1 MSKVFGHGSNDVQG
15 RRLSPKDVKDICEA
29 ALTDLPLDGKRVLV
43 LIPDHTR
50 HAPIDLFFRVLSDY
64 LLPRVH
70 VLDYM
75 VATGTHAAMEPERLY
90 RHVGITASEHQQKY
104 PRVHFFNHEHHKLDE
119 LVSLG
124 TLPGEEVA
132 QLTQGLFAQD
142 IPVTINRKATE
153 YDHILIVSPVVPHE
167 AMGFA
172 GGNKYFFPGIAGL
185 DVVEKFHWLAAVIT
199 NPVINGVKH
208 TPTRK
213 VIDRVVQFLPVPR
226 TCFAFAIDD
235 HHQLACLYAGSPEE
249 AWSKAADYSA
259 QLHIKYLD
267 KPVKRVLGL
276 TPSIYE
282 EVWVAGKA
290 MYKLEPI
297 VAEGGELVIHGPH
310 IKAVSFMHG
319 KDISRVGYHVLDY
332 FVKQWDRF
340 AHESK
345 LILAHSTNVK
355 GIGTYENG
363 IERPRITVTLATAIA
378 QRDCEAINLAY
389 RDVSAIDIARWKE
402 DPDTLV
408 VEEAGQVLYR
418 LKEQTLKDQTRSND
432 SP

>member
-1 MSKVFGHGSNDVQG
+1 ME
-15 RRLSPKDVKDICEA
+15 RRLTAQDVKDICEA
-29 ALTDLPLDGKRVLV
+29 AVTDLPLDGKRVLV

-50 HAPIDLFFRVLSDY
+50 HAPIDLFFHVLSD
-64 LLPRVH
+64 LLQSRVS
-70 VLDYM
+70 VLDYL

-90 RHVGITASEHQQKY
+90 RHLGLTPSEHAQHYAKV
-104 PRVHFFNHEHHKLDE
+104 RLFNHEHHKLDE
-119 LVSLG
+119 LISLG

-132 QLTQGLFAQD
+132 QLTQDLFSHD
-142 IPVTINRKATE
+142 IPVTINRKAVE

-199 NPVINGVKH
+199 NPVVNGVKD
-208 TPTRK
+208 TPTRR
-213 VIDRVVQFLPVPR
+213 VINRVVEFLPTPR
-226 TCFAFAIDD
+226 TCFAFAVDA
-235 HHQLACLYAGSPEE
+235 HHQLACLYAGSPEA
-249 AWSKAADYSA
+249 AWSRAADFSA

-267 KPVKRVLGL
+267 RPYRRVLGL
-276 TPSIYE
+276 TPTIYE

-297 VAEGGELVIHGPH
+297 VAEGGELVIHGPQV
-310 IKAVSFMHG
+310 KAISFMHG
-319 KDISRVGYHVLDY
+319 KDIARVGYHVRDY
-332 FVKQWDRF
+332 FLNQWKRF

-355 GIGTYENG
+355 GIGTFQDG
-363 IERPRITVTLATAIA
+363 VERPRITVTLATSLDREI
-378 QRDCEAINLAY
+378 CGAINLAY
-389 RDVSAIDIARWKE
+389 RNVDAIDVERWKE
-402 DPDTLV
+402 DEDTLV

-418 LKEQTLKDQTRSND
+418 LKDGAF
-432 SP
+432 

>member
-1 MSKVFGHGSNDVQG
+1 MMSALFGHGSHDRQG
-15 RRLSPKDVKDICEA
+15 RRLSPADVKDICAA
-29 ALTDLPLDGKRVLV
+29 ALEDLPLDGKRVLV

-50 HAPIDLFFRVLSDY
+50 HAPIDLFFHVLGDL
-64 LLPRVH
+64 LLPRVRA
-70 VLDYM
+70 LDYL

-90 RHVGITASEHQQKY
+90 RHVGLTASGHQQDYAKV
-104 PRVHFFNHEHHKLDE
+104 RFFNHEHHKLDQ

-132 QLTQGLFAQD
+132 RLTQGLFSQD

-199 NPVINGVKH
+199 NPVVNGVKD
-208 TPTRK
+208 TPTRR
-213 VIDRVVQFLPVPR
+213 VIDRVVRFLQVPR
-226 TCFAFAIDD
+226 TCFAFAIDE
-235 HHQLACLYAGSPEE
+235 HHHLACLFAGSPEQ

-276 TPSIYE
+276 TPAIYE
-282 EVWVAGKA
+282 ELWVAGKA
-290 MYKLEPI
+290 MYKLEPV

-310 IKAVSFMHG
+310 VKAVSFVHG
-319 KDISRVGYHVLDY
+319 KDIARVGYHVRDY
-332 FVKQWDRF
+332 FVKQWERF
-340 AHESK
+340 AHEPK

-355 GIGTYENG
+355 GIGTFDNG
-363 IERPRITVTLATAIA
+363 VEHPRITVTLATGIA
-378 QRDCEAINLAY
+378 KQECTAINLGH
-389 RDVSAIDIARWKE
+389 RDVGAIDIQRWKE
-402 DPDTLV
+402 DDETLV

-418 LKEQTLKDQTRSND
+418 LKEQGAKS
-432 SP
+432 

>member
-1 MSKVFGHGSNDVQG
+1 MT
-15 RRLSPKDVKDICEA
+15 RRLSPKDVKDICEE
-29 ALTDLPLDGKRVLV
+29 ALADLPLDGKRVLV

-50 HAPIDLFFRVLSDY
+50 HAPIDLFFRVLTD
-64 LLPRVH
+64 LLQQRAR
-70 VLDYM
+70 VLDYL

-90 RHVGITASEHQQKY
+90 RHLGLTASEHQQKY
-104 PRVHFFNHEHHKLDE
+104 GKVRFFNHEHHKLDE

-124 TLPGEEVA
+124 TLPGEEVS
-132 QLTQGLFAQD
+132 QLTQGLFSQD

-167 AMGFA
+167 AVGFS

-199 NPVINGVKH
+199 NPVINGVKD

-213 VIDRVVQFLPVPR
+213 VINRVVQFLPTPR

-235 HHQLACLYAGSPEE
+235 QHQLACLFAGPPEE

-276 TPSIYE
+276 TPAIYE

-290 MYKLEPI
+290 MYKLEPV
-297 VAEGGELVIHGPH
+297 VADGGELVIHGPH
-310 IKAVSFMHG
+310 VKAVSFMHG
-319 KDISRVGYHVLDY
+319 KDIARVGYHVRDY

-355 GIGTYENG
+355 GIGTFDDGVEH
-363 IERPRITVTLATAIA
+363 PRITVTLATSIA
-378 QRDCEAINLAY
+378 RPDCEAINLAH
-389 RDVSAIDIARWKE
+389 RDVSSIDIQRWQE
-402 DPDTLV
+402 DEDTLV

-418 LKEQTLKDQTRSND
+418 LKEQGAT
-432 SP
+432 